1 MRNTPHRVVAFGIIL
16 ASVTAAPA
24 AETDALIK
32 AIKGVGAEGTGNVA
46 AAKAWAELAKA
57 GPGALP
63 DILAA
68 FDGADVTA
76 VNYLR
81 TAAEAIAERELSA
94 GRTLPAAKLEA
105 FLQDKKRSGKARRL
119 TYELLVRNDPKVPER
134 LLPGMLYDPAGELR
148 RDAVDVALKDAQTIL
163 DKGDKTAATAAYRKV
178 LNSARDK
185 DQVDLI
191 AKQLKTLGVEV
202 DLATQFG
209 FIRHWALVT
218 PFDNVEGIGFA
229 KAFPPE
235 KGVDLTATYTG
246 KKDEKA
252 KWLTHTTTEPYGV
265 VNLNKALGKLKGTTA
280 YAYAI
285 IDSPDERPVELRA
298 GCINAL
304 KIYLNGKQ
312 VFAREEYHHGMDVD
326 QHMGSGT
333 LKKGRNEILV
343 KVCQNE
349 QTDVWAQEWMF
360 QLRVCDALGGA
371 VPMAVVEPTIQ
382 AEKPEGKVRP

>member
-1 MRNTPHRVVAFGIIL
+1 MRIVLQGTVAFGVAL
-16 ASVTAAPA
+16 ASVALAPA

-32 AIKGVGAEGTGNVA
+32 AIRDVGPEATGNVA

-57 GPGALP
+57 GPEALS

-76 VNYLR
+76 INYLR
-81 TAAEAIAERELSA
+81 TAAEAIAERELHA
-94 GRTLPAAKLEA
+94 GRALPAATLET
-105 FLQDKKRSGKARRL
+105 FLQDRKRSGKARRL
-119 TYELLVRNDPKVPER
+119 AYEFLVRNDPKTPER
-134 LLPGMLYDPAGELR
+134 LLSGMLDDPAGELR
-148 RDAVDVALKDAQTIL
+148 RDAVAVALEDAQTTL
-163 DKGDKTAATAAYRKV
+163 NKGDKTAATAAYRKA
-178 LNSARDK
+178 LNSARDR

-191 AKQLKTLGVEV
+191 AKQLKTLGVDV
-202 DLATQFG
+202 DLVVQFG
-209 FIRHWALVT
+209 FIRHWALAT
-218 PFDNVEGIGFA
+218 PFDNVDGVGFA
-229 KAFPPE
+229 KVYPPE
-235 KGVDLTATYTG
+235 KGVDLAATYTG
-246 KKDEKA
+246 KKDAKA
-252 KWLTHTTTEPYGV
+252 KWLAHTTAEPYGV

-280 YAYAI
+280 YAYAVI
-285 IDSPDERPVELRA
+285 ESPEERPVELRA

-326 QHMGSGT
+326 QHAGSGM
-333 LKKGRNEILV
+333 LNKGRNEILV

-349 QTDVWAQEWMF
+349 QTEQWAQDWMF

-371 VPMAVVEPTIQ
+371 VPMTVVEPKIE

>member
-1 MRNTPHRVVAFGIIL
+1 MKFTGVVAFGVFL
-16 ASVTAAPA
+16 ASVVAAPA

-32 AIKGVGAEGTGNVA
+32 AIKDVGAEGTGNVA
-46 AAKAWAELAKA
+46 AAKAWSELAKA
-57 GPGALP
+57 GPRALP
-63 DILAA
+63 TILAA

-81 TAAEAIAERELSA
+81 TAVEAIAERELSA
-94 GRTLPAAKLEA
+94 GRPLPAAKLEA
-105 FLQDKKRSGKARRL
+105 FLQDKKRSSKARRL
-119 TYELLVRNDPKVPER
+119 AYELLVRNDPKAPER
-134 LLPGMLYDPAGELR
+134 LLPGMLNDPAGELR
-148 RDAVDVALKDAQTIL
+148 RDAVAVALKDAQAIL
-163 DKGDKTAATAAYRKV
+163 DKGDKTAAADAYRQV

-191 AKQLKTLGVEV
+191 AKQLKTLGVDV
-202 DLATQFG
+202 DLAAQFG
-209 FIRHWALVT
+209 FIRHWALAT
-218 PFDNVEGIGFA
+218 PFDNVEGAGYA
-229 KAFPPE
+229 KVFPPE
-235 KGVDLTATYTG
+235 KGVDLAATYTG
-246 KKDEKA
+246 KKDAKA
-252 KWLTHTTTEPYGV
+252 KWLAHTTAEPYAV

-280 YAYAI
+280 YAYAV
-285 IDSPDERPVELRA
+285 IDSTEERPVELRA

-326 QHMGSGT
+326 QHTGSGV

-349 QTDVWAQEWMF
+349 QTEQWAQDWMF

-371 VPMAVVEPTIQ
+371 VPMTVVEPKIE
-382 AEKPEGKVRP
+382 AEKTEGKVRP

>member
-1 MRNTPHRVVAFGIIL
+1 M
-16 ASVTAAPA
+16 ASVTLAPA

-32 AIKGVGAEGTGNVA
+32 TIKDVGAEGMGNVA
-46 AAKAWAELAKA
+46 AAKAWAELVKA

-76 VNYLR
+76 TNYLR
-81 TAAEAIAERELSA
+81 TAAEAIAEQELNA
-94 GRTLPAAKLEA
+94 RHPLPTAKLDA
-105 FLQDKKRSGKARRL
+105 FLQDRKHSGKARRL
-119 TYELLVRNDPKVPER
+119 AYEFLVRNDPGTPER
-134 LLPGMLYDPAGELR
+134 LLPSMLDDPSGELR
-148 RDAVDVALKDAQTIL
+148 RDAVAVAIKDAQAIL
-163 DKGDKTAATAAYRKV
+163 DKGDKTAAAAAYRKV
-178 LNSARDK
+178 LNSARDR

-191 AKQLKTLGVEV
+191 AKQLKTLGVDV
-202 DLATQFG
+202 DLVSQFG
-209 FIRHWALVT
+209 FIRHWALAT

-229 KAFPPE
+229 KVYPPE
-235 KGVDLTATYTG
+235 RGVDLNATYTG
-246 KKDEKA
+246 KKDAKA
-252 KWLTHTTTEPYGV
+252 KWVAHTTTEPLGV

-280 YAYAI
+280 YAHAVI
-285 IDSPDERPVELRA
+285 ESPEERPVELRA

-326 QHMGSGT
+326 QHTGSGV

-349 QTDVWAQEWMF
+349 QTEQWAQEWMF

-371 VPMAVVEPTIQ
+371 VRMTEVEPKIE